1 MNHYM
6 LKKPL
11 SKNQLDDLTDGLVNA
26 MKYCDPSVL
35 YPSDLEKAKPNDG
48 VDPEWFLPIYNGSNS
63 FSELSAIMMYTTQ
76 EAQFEEVGELML
88 GIGLTEMK
96 HYGKLGEFI
105 RAIGGDITDA
115 YNSEE
120 SVIGSTP
127 EGAIDQAL
135 KGEKETIKFYDEL
148 SDKISK
154 VEETE
159 TTRIALQFISK
170 LRADEVVHVKL
181 LNERK
186 KNGFQ

>member
-1 MNHYM
+1 
-6 LKKPL
+6 
-11 SKNQLDDLTDGLVNA
+11 
-26 MKYCDPSVL
+26 
-35 YPSDLEKAKPNDG
+35 
-48 VDPEWFLPIYNGSNS
+48 
-63 FSELSAIMMYTTQ
+63 
-76 EAQFEEVGELML
+76 ML

-135 KGEKETIKFYDEL
+135 KGEKETIEFYDNL

-159 TTRIALQFISK
+159 TTRIALQLISK

-181 LNERK
+181 LNQRK
-186 KNGFQ
+186 KNGV